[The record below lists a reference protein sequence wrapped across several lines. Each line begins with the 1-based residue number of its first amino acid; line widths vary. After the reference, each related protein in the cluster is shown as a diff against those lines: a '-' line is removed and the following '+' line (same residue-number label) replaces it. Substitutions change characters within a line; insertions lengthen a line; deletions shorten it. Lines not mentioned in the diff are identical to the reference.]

1 MADVSTSKVD
11 LTLDTSSDDE
21 DSQLDDTV
29 NSDGEEEVRELQDE
43 KVFSGLKTLL
53 KDFQDLEDRVKSLAT
68 TLEDLEE
75 GHKEMLIQKL
85 LLKKECTLA
94 NNELDQLKKNSNL
107 WMEYFKNNPPSA
119 SFDEGE
125 ALQIA
130 RPAPVTIIVVEVS
143 LKDKEPN
150 VHIEHFFDIE
160 SLENAGYMINAHL
173 MLCGIHHFFEDPKD
187 KSIGKDIYRGVILIN
202 VFEAYGVI
210 RKLLYETP
218 EEVQDIIYFY
228 GVFLLKQKAFSQE
241 NISKMRL
248 ADDGSFQQT
257 PRDDSIFS
265 ELDLK
270 FGLNTVQDD

>member
-1 MADVSTSKVD
+1 M
-11 LTLDTSSDDE
+11 
-21 DSQLDDTV
+21 
-29 NSDGEEEVRELQDE
+29 
-43 KVFSGLKTLL
+43 
-53 KDFQDLEDRVKSLAT
+53 
-68 TLEDLEE
+68 
-75 GHKEMLIQKL
+75 
-85 LLKKECTLA
+85 
-94 NNELDQLKKNSNL
+94 
-107 WMEYFKNNPPSA
+107 
-119 SFDEGE
+119 
-125 ALQIA
+125 
-130 RPAPVTIIVVEVS
+130 
-143 LKDKEPN
+143 
-150 VHIEHFFDIE
+150 
-160 SLENAGYMINAHL
+160 
-173 MLCGIHHFFEDPKD
+173 KD
-187 KSIGKDIYRGVILIN
+187 KSIGKDIYRGGILIN

>member
-1 MADVSTSKVD
+1 MAFVD
-11 LTLDTSSDDE
+11 NWAVGKEKDMSFNE
-21 DSQLDDTV
+21 DSPMDEEDPVTELEFMDKDSSKDSIEDVQDAFV
-29 NSDGEEEVRELQDE
+29 CEEVRELQDE

-53 KDFQDLEDRVKSLAT
+53 KDFQDLEDRNPT
-68 TLEDLEE
+68 QT
-75 GHKEMLIQKL
+75 IQV
-85 LLKKECTLA
+85 
-94 NNELDQLKKNSNL
+94 ELD
-107 WMEYFKNNPPSA
+107 FKNNPPSA

-160 SLENAGYMINAHL
+160 SLENDGYMINAHL